1 MKKKNTLFDA
11 KVLKL
16 LARGGLK
23 LKVRQSCCIGKPLPT
38 ASQFWIHQGLRRGGD
53 THSLV

>member
-38 ASQFWIHQGLRRGGD
+38 ASQNSRID
-53 THSLV
+53 